1 MHPDPVHLPSI
12 HICFHCFE
20 SLVCLEASGF
30 WYILNTKPSL
40 GLLLNILLL
49 SCVMEPLYF
58 WSLSLAPSHAPVVL
72 WWGGCSGEST
82 YTLVLRL
89 GGSWI
94 VQTAS
99 FPSSSTPKV
108 SNPAVPLLAS
118 SFQPIWRNRV
128 VLLLSCP
135 WGRFST
141 LISPALLFCLR
152 KVMDLLSWE
161 LKLVRG
167 GSPHCHW

>member
-1 MHPDPVHLPSI
+1 MTLILRFQWVLKSVYFIFLKTFYSLLHFISCIQIPFISPSI

-94 VQTAS
+94 VQTSS
-99 FPSSSTPKV
+99 FPSSSTPRWV
-108 SNPAVPLLAS
+108 I
-118 SFQPIWRNRV
+118 QQ
-128 VLLLSCP
+128 
-135 WGRFST
+135 
-141 LISPALLFCLR
+141 CL
-152 KVMDLLSWE
+152 
-161 LKLVRG
+161 
-167 GSPHCHW
+167 C